1 MPKLRHTL
9 SLPDLG
15 LGSREITASVWLV
28 EPGGELNVG
37 DRLLEVLAG
46 SVTVD
51 LPSPASGVL
60 VETLV
65 AEDEPLVI
73 GQPLAIIESE
83 EDESAADRFD
93 NARS

>member
-1 MPKLRHTL
+1 MPKRRHTL
-9 SLPDLG
+9 LLPDLG

-28 EPGGELNVG
+28 ELGSELNAG
-37 DRLLEVLAG
+37 DRLLEVLSG

-65 AEDEPLVI
+65 AEDEPLAV
-73 GQPLAIIESE
+73 GQPLAIIES
-83 EDESAADRFD
+83 DDSESALD
-93 NARS
+93 

>member
-1 MPKLRHTL
+1 MPKRRHTL

-28 EPGGELNVG
+28 ELGSELNAG
-37 DRLLEVLAG
+37 DRLLEVLSG

-65 AEDEPLVI
+65 AEDEPLAI
-73 GQPLAIIESE
+73 GQPLAIIESDDSE
-83 EDESAADRFD
+83 PPTDR
-93 NARS
+93 